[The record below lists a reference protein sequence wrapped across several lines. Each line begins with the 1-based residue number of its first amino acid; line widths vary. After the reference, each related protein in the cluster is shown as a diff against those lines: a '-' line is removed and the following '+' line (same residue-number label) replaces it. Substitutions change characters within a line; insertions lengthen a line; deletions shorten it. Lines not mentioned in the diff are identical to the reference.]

1 MGTEA
6 LSQASSSQQNVA
18 ESQNREDAY
27 KFIIGIS
34 TTVSILSLLTIC
46 LFVPSLYNY
55 VDNIAQFSTQ
65 DFTYC
70 NSATRD
76 MEEEMLSMKDTAKNR
91 TGRAAGYGQ
100 HYNPSMLAGEGPQFQ
115 ECPACCMP
123 GERGPPGPDGLPALP
138 GSPGP
143 DGAPGRPGITPNAS
157 CIPERVFEPPP
168 CLPCPVGPR
177 GSPGHPGFGGDM
189 GEPGISGKPG
199 NDGLPGEPGP
209 VGPSGPIG
217 PPGEIGPSGDKGRT
231 PEVKIITGP
240 PGDVGDPGPWGPPG
254 AQGMGG
260 EDGYPGA
267 PGEKGWPGLVGNP
280 GPAGPPGPMGSA
292 GEEGPKG
299 TPGTC
304 VCQDTE
310 VVMTDEKG
318 KIPAPREET
327 PAPEEE
333 ASTQTSG
340 QGDMSAPDGLEHG
353 GYESGSASSPGMQYG
368 AAGGGGIDYTGGGH
382 SNHGS
387 SGSYYHLL
395 KHRHRW

>member
-1 MGTEA
+1 
-6 LSQASSSQQNVA
+6 
-18 ESQNREDAY
+18 
-27 KFIIGIS
+27 
-34 TTVSILSLLTIC
+34 
-46 LFVPSLYNY
+46 
-55 VDNIAQFSTQ
+55 
-65 DFTYC
+65 
-70 NSATRD
+70 

-138 GSPGP
+138 G
-143 DGAPGRPGITPNAS
+143 RPGITPNAS

-209 VGPSGPIG
+209 
-217 PPGEIGPSGDKGRT
+217 IGPSGDKGRT

-240 PGDVGDPGPWGPPG
+240 PGDVGDP
-254 AQGMGG
+254 
-260 EDGYPGA
+260 
-267 PGEKGWPGLVGNP
+267 
-280 GPAGPPGPMGSA
+280 
-292 GEEGPKG
+292 G